1 MHRVLVTTKTPGIR
15 SSVYSVIPL
24 CAGVLAAED
33 VILYRSNFSMGL
45 QSLHSETGESA
56 GDLLRGLMNFKT
68 LAIHAGHDP
77 KDHLGAVMT
86 PVYQTSTFAFRGLG
100 EPGPF
105 DYSRSGNPTR
115 KALESCLAA
124 LEGGTA
130 GFAFATGMA
139 AETTLLMMFESGDTI
154 LVHDDLYGGTYRL
167 FETVLATKQIRAH
180 YVDLRDQ
187 AKLSSALAAAPK
199 AVWVESPTNPLMNL
213 VDIRA
218 VSELAHRH
226 GALVICDNTFL
237 SPYFQRPL
245 ELGADIVVHSTTK
258 YINGHSDVVG
268 GGLVVKD
275 PKLAER
281 IYFLQNAMGTCAGPQ
296 DCFLVLRGIKTLALR
311 MEEHNRNALQ
321 IARWLDKHS
330 KVSAVYH
337 PGLESHPQHKLALRQ
352 ASGFGGTFSFR
363 LTGGEE
369 AVKQFMEGCRII
381 TLAESL
387 GGVES
392 LIEHPTTMS
401 HASVPQDVRLRMG
414 ITPDLVRISVGL
426 EDVGDL
432 IADLDNALAGSGH

>member
-1 MHRVLVTTKTPGIR
+1 MK
-15 SSVYSVIPL
+15 
-24 CAGVLAAED
+24 
-33 VILYRSNFSMGL
+33 
-45 QSLHSETGESA
+45 
-56 GDLLRGLMNFKT
+56 FKT
-68 LAIHAGHDP
+68 LAIHAGYDP
-77 KDHLGAVMT
+77 KEHFGAVMT
-86 PVYQTSTFAFRGLG
+86 PVYQTSTFAFHGPG
-100 EPGPF
+100 QHGPF

-139 AETTLLMMFESGDTI
+139 AEITLLMMFEAGDTI
-154 LVHDDLYGGTYRL
+154 VVHDDLYGGTYRL
-167 FETVLATKQIRAH
+167 FESVLASKQIHAH
-180 YVDLRDQ
+180 YVDLRNL
-187 AKLSSALAAAPK
+187 AKFSEALAAAPK

-218 VSELAHRH
+218 VSELAHQH

-237 SPYFQRPL
+237 SPYFQQPL

-275 PKLAER
+275 SGLAER

-296 DCFLVLRGIKTLALR
+296 DCFLVLRGIKTLAVR
-311 MEEHNRNALQ
+311 MEEHNRSALE
-321 IARWLDKHS
+321 IACWLEKHPQ
-330 KVSAVYH
+330 VSAVLH
-337 PGLESHPQHKLALRQ
+337 PGLETHPQHLLALRQ
-352 ASGFGGTFSFR
+352 ARGFGGTFSFR
-363 LTGGEE
+363 ARGGED
-369 AVKQFMEGCRII
+369 AAKRTLSRLRVF

-392 LIEHPTTMS
+392 LVEHPCTMC
-401 HASVPQDVRLRMG
+401 HASVPPEVQAKMG
-414 ITPDLVRISVGL
+414 ITPDLIRVSVGL

-432 IADLDNALAGSGH
+432 IADLDAALAGE

>member
-1 MHRVLVTTKTPGIR
+1 
-15 SSVYSVIPL
+15 
-24 CAGVLAAED
+24 
-33 VILYRSNFSMGL
+33 
-45 QSLHSETGESA
+45 
-56 GDLLRGLMNFKT
+56 MNFKT
-68 LAIHAGHDP
+68 LAIHAGYNPQEHF
-77 KDHLGAVMT
+77 GAVMT
-86 PVYQTSTFAFRGLG
+86 PIYQTSTFAFRAVG
-100 EPGPF
+100 EHGPF

-139 AETTLLMMFESGDTI
+139 AETTLLMMFEAGDTI
-154 LVHDDLYGGTYRL
+154 VVHDDLYGGTYRL
-167 FETVLATKQIRAH
+167 FESVLATKQIRAH
-180 YVDLRDQ
+180 YVDLRD
-187 AKLSSALAAAPK
+187 LSKFSATLAALPK

-218 VSELAHRH
+218 VAELAHRH

-237 SPYFQRPL
+237 SPYFQQPL
-245 ELGADIVVHSTTK
+245 DLGADVVVHSTTK

-275 PKLAER
+275 PRLAER

-296 DCFLVLRGIKTLALR
+296 DCFLMLRGIKTLAVR
-311 MEEHNRNALQ
+311 MEEHNRNALE
-321 IARWLDKHS
+321 IAHWLAKHP
-330 KVSAVYH
+330 KVSSVLH
-337 PGLESHPQHKLALRQ
+337 PGLESHPQHELALRQ

-363 LTGGEE
+363 LGGGED
-369 AVKQFMEGCRII
+369 AVKQFLSRCRIF

-392 LIEHPTTMS
+392 LIEHPSTMS
-401 HASVPQDVRLRMG
+401 HASVPRNIQLRMG
-414 ITPDLVRISVGL
+414 ITPDLIRISVGL

-432 IADLDNALAGSGH
+432 IADLENALAGS

>member
-1 MHRVLVTTKTPGIR
+1 V
-15 SSVYSVIPL
+15 
-24 CAGVLAAED
+24 
-33 VILYRSNFSMGL
+33 
-45 QSLHSETGESA
+45 
-56 GDLLRGLMNFKT
+56 NFKT
-68 LAIHAGHDP
+68 LAIHAGYNP
-77 KDHLGAVMT
+77 KEHFGAVMT
-86 PVYQTSTFAFRGLG
+86 PIYQTSTFAFRGVS

-139 AETTLLMMFESGDTI
+139 AETTVLMMFGSGDTI
-154 LVHDDLYGGTYRL
+154 VVHDDLYGGTYRL
-167 FETVLATKQIRAH
+167 FETVFATKQIRAH
-180 YVDLRDQ
+180 YVDLRNFS
-187 AKLSSALAAAPK
+187 KLSSALASAPK

-218 VSELAHRH
+218 VAELAHQH

-268 GGLVVKD
+268 GAVVVKD
-275 PKLAER
+275 SRLAEQ

-311 MEEHNRNALQ
+311 MEEHNRNALE
-321 IARWLDKHS
+321 IARWLEQHP
-330 KVSAVYH
+330 KVSGVLH
-337 PGLESHPQHKLALRQ
+337 PGLESHPQHELALRQ
-352 ASGFGGTFSFR
+352 ARGFGGTFSFR
-363 LTGGEE
+363 LLGGED
-369 AVKQFMEGCRII
+369 AVKQLLAGCRIF

-392 LIEHPTTMS
+392 LIEHPSTMT
-401 HASVPQDVRLRMG
+401 HASVPRDVQLRMG
-414 ITPDLVRISVGL
+414 ITPDLIRISVGL
-426 EDVGDL
+426 EDVADL
-432 IADLDNALAGSGH
+432 IADLDGALAG